1 LVSSKK
7 WLLPSLKQ
15 VYRVTVEPIIPTIFQ
30 RTKATCFAYG
40 QTGRNPFFFFLWMLA
55 IFFPRYVHFFCWYI
69 FFINRPRLSLWINVS
84 MNSEKKKKIPYS
96 TFTCFHLLHICFG
109 FPVVEAM
116 EGGVDSLLIST
127 SKFLFQR
134 CCLFLKSSSVQTLL
148 HSWNPDAAFISG
160 SGKTFTMQPL
170 PLRAAEDLVRLLRQ
184 PVYHNQRFKL
194 WLSFFEIYGGKLF
207 DLLSE
212 RKLVFPCS
220 NWFITYFFP

>member
-1 LVSSKK
+1 MDACYIFSS
-7 WLLPSLKQ
+7 L
-15 VYRVTVEPIIPTIFQ
+15 
-30 RTKATCFAYG
+30 C
-40 QTGRNPFFFFLWMLA
+40 PFFLLIHFLYK
-55 IFFPRYVHFFCWYI
+55 PSQVK
-69 FFINRPRLSLWINVS
+69 SLDQCFYEFW
-84 MNSEKKKKIPYS
+84 KKKKIPYS

-220 NWFITYFFP
+220 NWFITFFFP

>member
-1 LVSSKK
+1 MWQFPVSIITSKSMS
-7 WLLPSLKQ
+7 LLPLLLALRLLPPPPVRVRLMTSSL
-15 VYRVTVEPIIPTIFQ
+15 
-30 RTKATCFAYG
+30 A
-40 QTGRNPFFFFLWMLA
+40 
-55 IFFPRYVHFFCWYI
+55 
-69 FFINRPRLSLWINVS
+69 
-84 MNSEKKKKIPYS
+84 
-96 TFTCFHLLHICFG
+96 FTCFHLLHICFG

-220 NWFITYFFP
+220 NWFITFFFLKKTVFRTWKSIRFSL